1 MLSPQLQGY
10 LIKFTVVLGKRL
22 NQLDLVYSS
31 FPDKSYCCQGYTFED
46 FVKIEISFIRSI

>member
-10 LIKFTVVLGKRL
+10 PIKFTVVLGKRL